1 MRRWIRLVGLLVPL
15 AVTPALA
22 ADPLPRGTPESV
34 GMSAGRL
41 ARIGEALRGEVE
53 RNRLPGAVIAV
64 AAMRSHSERR
74 PDEVPVEE
82 PAFQEAA

>member
-1 MRRWIRLVGLLVPL
+1 MSAIAVRTRARRSSGRLRPAWRQPL
-15 AVTPALA
+15 AVA
-22 ADPLPRGTPESV
+22 
-34 GMSAGRL
+34 
-41 ARIGEALRGEVE
+41 
-53 RNRLPGAVIAV
+53 GAVIAV